1 MKLPE
6 VYVSNSNGS
15 GIHRFQRINM
25 DVYMNY
31 EGQEERFA
39 KFGRNGYFSRRF
51 LGRGSQ
57 SWLEAQRFR
66 NQQVNLVVTMNDQ

>member
-25 DVYMNY
+25 DMYMNY
-31 EGQEERFA
+31 EGQEEQFA
-39 KFGRNGYFSRRF
+39 
-51 LGRGSQ
+51 SQ
-57 SWLEAQRFR
+57 
-66 NQQVNLVVTMNDQ
+66 